1 MLVIVLRQRDHLLFV
16 LVMRFQPL
24 LLVLVLLRQRTPQL
38 LVLVLQIHQL
48 LALHLISL
56 RIHQKLL
63 PELVSQ
69 SNLTL
74 QVLPVL
80 MVQTSRIYCHY
91 CCL

>member
-24 LLVLVLLRQRTPQL
+24 LLVLLRQRTPQL
-38 LVLVLQIHQL
+38 LVLQIHQL